1 MISREE
7 ALALFKEL
15 MSISNVMEL
24 RHPNLIVLFGKLEQY
39 LTSSPLDKYIEET
52 IIKFNKYF
60 CELWEVHKKTGNVGS
75 ELKMFDA
82 LKGLSNSNN
91 TITNALRDKDREIA
105 ILINWNDTKSQYLI
119 EYKEKLDKIE
129 EVVSKTYRNTEC
141 DINIKNEDKLDEIQQ
156 ILEIKVFR
164 QSVTTCH
171 QVLLISGLR
180 RIGA

>member
-91 TITNALRDKDREIA
+91 TITNALRDKDVQLAKANAQLDKIMEVIYA
-105 ILINWNDTKSQYLI
+105 ECNNGEI
-119 EYKEKLDKIE
+119 EYKCE
-129 EVVSKTYRNTEC
+129 
-141 DINIKNEDKLDEIQQ
+141 Q
-156 ILEIKVFR
+156 ILRSDSNE
-164 QSVTTCH
+164 
-171 QVLLISGLR
+171 
-180 RIGA
+180 